1 MNKGRKTPAS
11 HFSLFVVR
19 FEINNMHI
27 LGIHPTFVDG
37 AIYGNQ
43 KVLHTLTLVTN
54 PAVFLKGQHL
64 ETVTQA
70 FSSCCNAGFV

>member
-1 MNKGRKTPAS
+1 M
-11 HFSLFVVR
+11 R

-37 AIYGNQ
+37 AIYGSQ

>member
-1 MNKGRKTPAS
+1 
-11 HFSLFVVR
+11 
-19 FEINNMHI
+19 MHI

-37 AIYGNQ
+37 AIYGSQ